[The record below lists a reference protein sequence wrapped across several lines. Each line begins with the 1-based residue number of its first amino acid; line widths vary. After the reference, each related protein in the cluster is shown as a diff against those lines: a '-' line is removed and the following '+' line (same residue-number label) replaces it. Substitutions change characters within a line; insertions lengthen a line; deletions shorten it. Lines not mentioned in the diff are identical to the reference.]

1 MKCKITNYKVF
12 APQYPLD
19 IISFMFRTFSLSCSR
34 TALYDKH
41 GFKHSS

>member
-12 APQYPLD
+12 A